1 MSSSFSIDYNAM
13 KEVIYAHVI
22 RHLAY
27 LTMTTQTYISYSM
40 GHCAQF
46 MSNPSLSH
54 WSVIKKT
61 FLYLQFI

>member
-1 MSSSFSIDYNAM
+1 M
-13 KEVIYAHVI
+13 KEVIYASVI
-22 RHLAY
+22 RHLTY
-27 LTMTTQTYISYSM
+27 LTMTTQKYISCSM

-54 WSVIKKT
+54 WIVMKKP